1 MLETVNPRL
10 ASAMFL
16 LFAISSMPPA
26 GFSAYVMGNSLS
38 TMIPSRSRLT
48 WGLIGASIALVLA
61 LSGLAGQLES
71 FFGLI
76 GASFGPV
83 CGAMVAEY
91 LLSGKKWGGPRKG
104 VNLPGY
110 LAWAGGFLVGIANNP
125 WLTAILGV
133 ELLPAWH
140 PTAVYS
146 FVVGFL
152 IYVLLVKV
160 GLGQDLL
167 EQRIRR

>member
-1 MLETVNPRL
+1 V
-10 ASAMFL
+10 
-16 LFAISSMPPA
+16 
-26 GFSAYVMGNSLS
+26 
-38 TMIPSRSRLT
+38 
-48 WGLIGASIALVLA
+48 IGASIALVMA

-91 LLSGKKWGGPRKG
+91 LLFGGKWGGPRKG

-110 LAWAGGFLVGIANNP
+110 LAWVLGFLVGIANNSF
-125 WLTAILGV
+125 LTAILGI
-133 ELLPAWH
+133 ELLPGWH

-146 FVVGFL
+146 FAVGFAV
-152 IYVLLVKV
+152 YVLLVRL
-160 GLGQDLL
+160 GLGQEYLMEAEGREAGIDH
-167 EQRIRR
+167 EDGS